1 MRELNEILNYKAF
14 MSFLLA
20 RTQETVPLS
29 RSLIREVHSNSPFP
43 QRQRSRSRALM
54 VYSCFLADMT
64 PIVIPAE
71 RRKAYINDPNTDD
84 LQGFASFA
92 EELQAEERGRTEAFT

>member
-1 MRELNEILNYKAF
+1 MQELNEILNYKAF
-14 MSFLLA
+14 MSFLLE
-20 RTQETVPLS
+20 RTQEAVPLS

-43 QRQRSRSRALM
+43 RRQRSHSRALM

-64 PIVIPAE
+64 PIVIPVE

-84 LQGFASFA
+84 LRGFASFA

>member
-1 MRELNEILNYKAF
+1 
-14 MSFLLA
+14 
-20 RTQETVPLS
+20 
-29 RSLIREVHSNSPFP
+29 
-43 QRQRSRSRALM
+43 M

-64 PIVIPAE
+64 SIVIPAE